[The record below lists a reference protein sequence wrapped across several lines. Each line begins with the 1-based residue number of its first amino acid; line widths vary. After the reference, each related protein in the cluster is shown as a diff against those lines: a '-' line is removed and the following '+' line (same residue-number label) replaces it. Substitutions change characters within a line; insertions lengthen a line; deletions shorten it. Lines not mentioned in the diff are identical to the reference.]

1 MHTRHPGIPILLFIG
16 LALAYSPAGAQASAA
31 AVPRLQLA
39 PATGTHPEEFTFIS
53 SLRELS
59 DGRVIASDG
68 RENKLLV
75 LDFRDGSSETIGRV
89 GRGPN
94 EYGMVGSV
102 LPTAGDSSLLGD
114 FMGRRWLL
122 LDGARIVVT
131 VPPDDSAL
139 KLTQGFVAGADALG
153 RVMLRTT
160 SQPPVGTSETG
171 IHDSSAVT
179 FISRQTGKVDTVA
192 MVRNNPMRRQV
203 SKNDK
208 GEINFMSIMPVGVLV
223 PREEPV
229 LFADGTL
236 AVLRI
241 DPFRV
246 DWRSVS
252 GVWTRGAPL
261 PIPRLRVDARE
272 RAAFLERNAAVYKPS
287 PTPSPLPPRE
297 PPKASDF
304 PDFIPPY
311 SAGTQKPGPGGTLI
325 VRRSKSADFMQ
336 SHYFVIDRRGRLVGE
351 LTLPANEEIVG
362 AGPATLYVAVKDED
376 DIIRLRRHPWK

>member
-153 RVMLRTT
+153 RVMQCTT

-252 GVWTRGAPL
+252 GAWTRAAADPARSGGCPRARGLPRAQCRVVQAFPKAEPGDTRAPQGGRLPRVHPAVRQRHPTGGARRHVDRAPL
-261 PIPRLRVDARE
+261 QECRLHAVALLRDRPARP
-272 RAAFLERNAAVYKPS
+272 A
-287 PTPSPLPPRE
+287 
-297 PPKASDF
+297 
-304 PDFIPPY
+304 
-311 SAGTQKPGPGGTLI
+311 
-325 VRRSKSADFMQ
+325 RR
-336 SHYFVIDRRGRLVGE
+336 
-351 LTLPANEEIVG
+351 
-362 AGPATLYVAVKDED
+362 
-376 DIIRLRRHPWK
+376 